1 MNQTNTE
8 YKKITIKLKPHNT
21 LKAISLFSGAGG
33 DTLGLERA
41 RYKVVAY
48 SEHIPKFIQTHKQMF
63 PHSVLLSHNGSTNIR
78 DIPDKILEQY
88 YNNIDLIFAGFPCQ
102 GFSHAGKK
110 QANDPRNELVYEFI
124 RVTKCIRPTWIIGE
138 NVSGLLSR
146 NGLHPITNEKLPVIK
161 IINCLFNEIG
171 YSLTWKIINAND
183 FGVPQNRQRL
193 IIIGHDNTKIND
205 DNYFPHIEWDKCMTH
220 IKTALRPLIEDT
232 LEGAID
238 FPKDKIQENTDTKF
252 WFHTNLESPP
262 KDNIIHPNLIRLMA
276 GIRNKSKLEL
286 INDTQSNDKTIINPN
301 GLISFGRRISPY
313 HGEIVDLN
321 KQCKTIICTYATC
334 PRLFVGLHN
343 PDKDKYWIRTFTL
356 NELAQIQAFPN
367 NYNFC
372 GNTKD
377 IITQIGNAVPP
388 PIVTN
393 IVNNINNIT
402 FKPYQQI

>member
-1 MNQTNTE
+1 MNQNNTE
-8 YKKITIKLKPHNT
+8 YKKIKIKLKPHNT

-41 RYKVVAY
+41 TYKVVAY
-48 SEHIPKFIQTHKQMF
+48 SEHIPNFIKTHKQMF
-63 PHSVLLSHNGSTNIR
+63 PHAVLLSHNGSTNIR

-88 YNNIDLIFAGFPCQ
+88 YNKIDLIFAGFPCQ

-110 QANDPRNELVYEFI
+110 QTNDPRNELVYEFI
-124 RVTKCIRPTWIIGE
+124 RVTKCIRPMWIIGE

-171 YSLTWKIINAND
+171 YSLTWKVINAND

-220 IKTALRPLIEDT
+220 IKTTLRPLIEDT

-238 FPKDKIQENTDTKF
+238 FPKDKIPENIDPKF
-252 WFHTNLESPP
+252 WVYTNLETPP
-262 KDNIIHPNLIRLMA
+262 KDNITHPNLIRLMA

-286 INDTQSNDKTIINPN
+286 ANDTQSNNKTIINPK

-313 HGEIVDLN
+313 HGEIVDPD

-343 PDKDKYWIRTFTL
+343 PDTDKYWIRTFTL

-367 NYNFC
+367 NYNFY

-402 FKPYQQI
+402 FKSYQQI